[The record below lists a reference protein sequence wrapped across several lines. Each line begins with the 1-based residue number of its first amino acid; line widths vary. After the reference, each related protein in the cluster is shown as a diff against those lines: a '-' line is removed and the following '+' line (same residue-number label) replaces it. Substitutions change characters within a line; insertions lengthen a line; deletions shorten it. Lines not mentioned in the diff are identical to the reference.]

1 MGCRLNH
8 AEAARIAGALGEAG
22 WRVESCSAP
31 PPGAAAWLLHS
42 CAVTA
47 EAEKEA
53 LRRVRAA
60 ARAGVPL
67 VAVCGCAAS
76 VVPEEEWRRAGATL
90 VLSRRAP
97 ALPPPPPD
105 AGPERAFA
113 YAADSAQRGASAAP
127 AAFASVRA
135 PVKIQDGCS
144 FRCAYCIVPDARGEP
159 KSVPFSDVVREVRAL
174 AARGYREIVLTGVNA
189 ACWRDGARR
198 LPDLAR
204 EIASLPDVA
213 RVRLGSVEPGTC
225 ERALAALAA
234 ESGGKVCGFL
244 HLPLQ
249 SGSDSVLRAMRRHYG
264 REAYRAAARSVLEAL
279 PDVGLGT
286 DVVTGFPGETEEDF
300 QETVSLVRE
309 LPFSNLHVFPYSER
323 PGTPAA
329 SMPGSVPMRERRER
343 ARRLAALGREKR
355 AAFARTFV
363 GRMVEVLVERVEAD
377 GRASGW
383 TGEYLRAEIPGRTAS
398 DVGALLRVRVA
409 GAGGESGDALRCR
422 SVVSPPRSSCGEAP
436 AT

>member
-31 PPGAAAWLLHS
+31 PAGAVAWLLHS

-76 VVPEEEWRRAGATL
+76 VVPEETWREAGATL

-97 ALPPPPPD
+97 ALPPPPPG
-105 AGPERAFA
+105 AAPERVFA
-113 YAADSAQRGASAAP
+113 HAIDSAQRGASSAP

-144 FRCAYCIVPDARGEP
+144 FRCAYCIVPDARGAP
-159 KSVPFSDVVREVRAL
+159 ASRPAQDVMREVRAL

-198 LPDLAR
+198 LPDLAG
-204 EIASLPDVA
+204 EIAALPDVA

-225 ERALAALAA
+225 ERELAALAA
-234 ESGGKVCGFL
+234 NSGGKVCGFL

-249 SGSDSVLRAMRRHYG
+249 SGSDFVLRAMRRHYS
-264 REAYRAAARSVLEAL
+264 RAAYRAAALSVLETL

-300 QETVSLVRE
+300 RQTVALVRE

-329 SMPGSVPMRERRER
+329 SMPNPVPMRERRER
-343 ARRLAALGREKR
+343 ARFLAALGREKR
-355 AAFARTFV
+355 AAFAARFA
-363 GRMVEVLVERVEAD
+363 GRDVEVLVERVEKD
-377 GRASGW
+377 GTASGW
-383 TGEYLRAEIPGRTAS
+383 TGEYLRAEIPGRDPS
-398 DVGALLRVRVA
+398 DIGRLLRVRVSSV
-409 GAGGESGDALRCR
+409 GGESGDSLFCI
-422 SVVSPPRSSCGEAP
+422 PRTSSSGS
-436 AT
+436 